1 MDLNSAIE
9 RWCDIYLGIP
19 FGYEDD
25 KPSYISDKLIYRD
38 YTSCSA
44 SYSFQNVYLS
54 DDNTYI
60 VYSECSRAR
69 CTGGNYET
77 SHVEYQNFET
87 LAEVLDY
94 IMLLGFH
101 DPNSTGEL
109 LLNIIYNYQLELDD
123 EVTYEYGEEWRKC
136 RIPILSKCGNDVKL
150 INAINKYPL
159 HMDG

>member
-9 RWCDIYLGIP
+9 RWCDIHLGIP
-19 FGYEDD
+19 SDYEDN
-25 KPSYISDKLIYRD
+25 KPSGISGKLVYRD

-44 SYSFQNVYLS
+44 SYSFQDIYLF
-54 DDNTYI
+54 DKTYI
-60 VYSECSRAR
+60 VYVECGRVR

-77 SHVEYQNFET
+77 YFATHQTFET

-94 IMLLGFH
+94 VVEFSFH

-109 LLNIIYNYQLELDD
+109 LLNIIHNYQLELDD
-123 EVTYEYGEEWRKC
+123 EVTYEYGEG
-136 RIPILSKCGNDVKL
+136 RIPILAKCGNDEEL
-150 INAINKYPL
+150 INTINKYPL